1 MTSHVEGI
9 KQVLKDIAPGISIDL
24 QLLLMG
30 IMQEIERMDTELAV
44 LADVVVGDRR
54 YSIQGGITDEH
65 ADQPGPHGGVPRST
79 RPATVADH
87 YAWL

>member
-54 YSIQGGITDEH
+54 YSIGGLTDDH
-65 ADQPGPHGGVPRST
+65 AQQPGPDGGIPGSA

-87 YAWL
+87 HARL